1 MVRLLSLTAIILR
14 SGRALLPAAATL
26 GLIGAAL
33 LGEPAN
39 AGDIYGFGDS
49 QLDTRRVCAF
59 FAALGAYPGSSGAC
73 SNGPGVLQLLPK
85 YTGLT
90 FNKAN
95 NYAVGG
101 AQSGDGVYI
110 PPVPGAPS
118 FPNTNGQVTEFL
130 AAGGHFAPGDTV
142 VFSALTNDWVRL
154 LTNPNLSGEA
164 LGQAA
169 LAENKTSIS
178 RLISAGARSLVVYG
192 GGDVS
197 TIFGYLSTPDQIVR
211 ERNFGLTYS
220 VQLASSLAPLA
231 GPGVQ
236 IRVLDRLSL
245 YSQIAAD
252 PQRYGF
258 INGTDKCSTVP
269 SCASAQTAVQNQ
281 YFLWDLHPTTAGF
294 DLFARYIAN
303 VLGAQDEIPLQ
314 ANLLRGASEGFSSSI
329 FARLDAFRLQNSAGV
344 SYGTSYASYGAP
356 RGASKA
362 AAPQPQN
369 PWSIY
374 MYGLYA
380 GAGDRGVASSPTG
393 FGARDTDS
401 EGAGGVVGVDY
412 RFGSGL
418 LAGVSFS
425 YSRPSSSGQNGGQ
438 VSATLPQFAGY
449 VSSTHDHWFA
459 DAVVTG
465 GPAYLDINRL
475 GVIDKL
481 HASPM
486 GSVFSASV
494 RSGYLF
500 DVVSAKLGPVGQ
512 LTYGR
517 STIDRYTE
525 SGDPVLTNMVWKQSV
540 DSLVGSLGVQAR
552 LPFDVG
558 TMRVNPFI
566 NLTAEHDFLASS
578 RWIIA
583 EETAA
588 LGLPI
593 WTLASGSNNGVYG
606 KASAGATVSIGRGLD
621 VFLTAQST
629 FSRAGGDLRSATT
642 GIQYHF

>member
-1 MVRLLSLTAIILR
+1 MLGSLSKRSTVWPFARGRLP
-14 SGRALLPAAATL
+14 RASTL
-26 GLIGAAL
+26 VLIGATFAAEPTIA
-33 LGEPAN
+33 GE
-39 AGDIYGFGDS
+39 IYGFGDS
-49 QLDTRRVCAF
+49 QLDTRRVCALF
-59 FAALGAYPGSSGAC
+59 GSLGAFPGGSGAC

-95 NYAVGG
+95 DYAVGG
-101 AQSGDGVYI
+101 AQTGDGIYI
-110 PPVPGAPS
+110 PVPGAPS
-118 FPNTNGQVTEFL
+118 FPQTNGQVTEFL
-130 AAGGHFAPGDTV
+130 AVGGHFAPGDTV
-142 VFSALTNDWVRL
+142 VLSALTNDFVRL
-154 LTNPNLSGEA
+154 FTNPMLSGAA
-164 LGQAA
+164 LGQTA
-169 LAENKTSIS
+169 LAENKASIS
-178 RLISAGARSLVVYG
+178 RLIAAGARSLVVYG

-197 TIFGYLSTPDQIVR
+197 TIYGYLSTPDQIVR

-220 VQLASSLAPLA
+220 TQQASTLAPLA

-236 IRVLDRLSL
+236 IRVFDRLSL
-245 YSQIAAD
+245 YPRIAAD

-258 INGTDKCSTVP
+258 INGTEKCSTVS
-269 SCASAQTAVQNQ
+269 SCACAPTAVQNQ
-281 YFLWDLHPTTAGF
+281 HFLWDLHPTTAGF
-294 DLFARYIAN
+294 DLFARYTAN
-303 VLGAQDEIPLQ
+303 LLGAQDEIPLQ

-329 FARLDAFRLQNSAGV
+329 FARLDAFRLQNGPGV

-356 RGASKA
+356 HGASKA
-362 AAPQPQN
+362 AAPQSQS

-374 MYGLYA
+374 MYGLYT

-393 FGARDTDS
+393 LGGRDTDS
-401 EGAGGVVGVDY
+401 DSAGGVVGFDY
-412 RFGSGL
+412 RFGPGL
-418 LAGVSFS
+418 SAGLAFS

-438 VSATLPQFAGY
+438 VRATLPQFAGY

-465 GPAYLDINRL
+465 GPAYLNIDRL
-475 GVIDKL
+475 GVIDTL

-486 GSVFSASV
+486 GSVFSASL

-500 DVVSAKLGPVGQ
+500 DVAGAKLGPVGQ

-525 SGDPVLTNMVWKQSV
+525 SGDPVLTDMACKQSV
-540 DSLVGSLGVQAR
+540 DSLVGSLGVQGR
-552 LPFDVG
+552 LPFNVG
-558 TMRVNPFI
+558 TMRVNSFI

-583 EETAA
+583 EETVA

-593 WTLASGSNNGVYG
+593 WTLAGGSSNGVYG
-606 KASAGATVSIGRGLD
+606 KAGGGAAISIGNGLD
-621 VFLTAQST
+621 VFLPPQSP
-629 FSRAGGDLRSATT
+629 FGRPGGGLRC
-642 GIQYHF
+642 